1 MPRRHIS
8 RALREVILDDHDPRR
23 REERLDD
30 EEEEEP
36 VPFLRGRSFG
46 TRVRIGGSSKGMWS
60 ERLSVLCA
68 VVLSARSRG
77 IIFRTAPPTMCFHTP
92 PEYIIIHSDTLF
104 LDTESERPSKT
115 RRT

>member
-30 EEEEEP
+30 DEEEEP

-77 IIFRTAPPTMCFHTP
+77 IIISHRSLPARKNGVIKRIVHRAFSLKPFPALV
-92 PEYIIIHSDTLF
+92 S
-104 LDTESERPSKT
+104 
-115 RRT
+115 